1 MGCTPKLDAVQGENT
16 MTEYFATAVLLLAI
30 IAGWFIVPSLL
41 VAFGG
46 WCFAK
51 AAEMS
56 WPALRVAYVR
66 RPGLMAVAV
75 AWG

>member
-1 MGCTPKLDAVQGENT
+1 

>member
-1 MGCTPKLDAVQGENT
+1 
-16 MTEYFATAVLLLAI
+16 MTEYFATAILLIAI

-56 WPALRVAYVR
+56 WPELRVAYAR
-66 RPGLMAVAV
+66 RPGCMAVAV
-75 AWG
+75 AWN